1 MILEDLKVILEQS
14 AYKLK
19 HVEDILE
26 HHNFIR
32 TNKFLLSD

>member
-26 HHNFIR
+26 HII
-32 TNKFLLSD
+32 LLEQINLY